1 MDRRKRKSAL
11 DNYLDSLTDPPEKL
25 KKISE
30 FYHNLR
36 QFYKRK
42 WNAPL
47 RLPTVQGVEV
57 NLYRLYDTVMALG
70 GWQKVALQE
79 KWADVAE
86 MLGVGEDVVGG
97 DHAIK
102 LLYMRYLS
110 KYEQIETIGD
120 IDDMLDGEMSRSR
133 GRQISFFATNDCPI
147 GMGRS
152 HEYIRRDDRGN
163 PSTEPDYGRLT
174 KSLLSGLPNEVDFA
188 MNVCTL
194 LSHPGPRLLRLSH
207 APNIITLLVAHCG
220 IFDDEDKDL
229 SDLAGAWH
237 RNGGRDFTSFWA
249 SAGIP
254 DDILEKFAPQAVGKK
269 VDPDTDMFT
278 GLVKEFDVRDPMS
291 WRINQVSTVVR
302 NLSFEP
308 INRVTMA
315 QCWPLFRFLFLCASS
330 KWAPLYTAAM
340 DTLSNLACDID
351 LTWHKMVHCADHTLL
366 RIVREGIFSTDKFK
380 LIRSMEILTALCSF
394 EGNEATICDF
404 LDRKIFEHIFNIV
417 CIKDI
422 MMCVYTL
429 ECLYQISEM
438 GDVAC
443 QLLAEL
449 PRAITQ
455 LVSMATLEAVSF
467 GPAGLAGMKV
477 VEYQPTHLMQQH
489 VMQQHHGQFQMQH
502 HQAQQMQQQPR
513 VLYPGSTQIAGPP
526 QQMRHLVQQQHMQH
540 PNLHVQQPAHHVMP
554 QTPRT
559 HFAPA
564 PQVAGVASA
573 VTSSGGGENK
583 VDQLTEQ
590 WIRQNCILD
599 RTAVTPR
606 GELYAA
612 YVDDLRNQYHSLSG
626 SLAMFSNVMK
636 SIFPELVFKMAENGL
651 MMVAQGIRLVKPH
664 SFTGLAPAASA
675 QVVSGSAPAPSNAV
689 PPAMAAPV
697 VPQPPSH
704 SATIAA
710 HPLMKQI
717 LTKNTQTPS
726 AAGVN
731 GVNGVAAS
739 SSSSRCA
746 SPAVEANAENKGE
759 DQQKGTGARESQ
771 DHKSKV
777 NGQNGKEQNG
787 TVTSSEDEGS
797 DDEKSTSRKVST
809 TRNSESV
816 LQSLVNEVEP
826 TAEFMCEWDGC
837 AFLFTTASSVLSHVA
852 KVHIAEDGEQ
862 VCQWPGCDGTL
873 RSRWSLITHVQDHHA
888 NETILRMALQR
899 RKDGLAP
906 AQPIRY
912 KQELPREVPHHP
924 GYSKHAAIEA
934 IRRHA
939 FNFLPRDITDEPE
952 GPVTKSI
959 RLTSCLILRNLARYS
974 ATGRHL
980 LRRHERHLCW
990 LALSRLESSHALAQL
1005 LSELHNQDSLPTSQS
1020 VPHISQLCQ

>member
-1 MDRRKRKSAL
+1 MDKRKRKSAL

-229 SDLAGAWH
+229 SDLAEAWH

-254 DDILEKFAPQAVGKK
+254 NDILEKFAPQAVGKK

-351 LTWHKMVHCADHTLL
+351 LTWHKMVHCADHALL

-489 VMQQHHGQFQMQH
+489 VMQQHHGQYQIQH

-540 PNLHVQQPAHHVMP
+540 PNVHVQQPAHHMSVMP

-564 PQVAGVASA
+564 PQVAGVTSA
-573 VTSSGGGENK
+573 APVSGGENK

-590 WIRQNCILD
+590 WIRQNCVLD

-664 SFTGLAPAASA
+664 SFIGLAPAASA
-675 QVVSGSAPAPSNAV
+675 QVVSGSAPAPSNTVPAAV
-689 PPAMAAPV
+689 AAPV
-697 VPQPPSH
+697 VPSPQPPSH

-717 LTKNTQTPS
+717 LTKNTQTPP
-726 AAGVN
+726 AVGVN
-731 GVNGVAAS
+731 GVNGVAAI
-739 SSSSRCA
+739 RW
-746 SPAVEANAENKGE
+746 KI
-759 DQQKGTGARESQ
+759 
-771 DHKSKV
+771 SKKA
-777 NGQNGKEQNG
+777 Q
-787 TVTSSEDEGS
+787 
-797 DDEKSTSRKVST
+797 
-809 TRNSESV
+809 V
-816 LQSLVNEVEP
+816 LGNLKIVK
-826 TAEFMCEWDGC
+826 
-837 AFLFTTASSVLSHVA
+837 A
-852 KVHIAEDGEQ
+852 K
-862 VCQWPGCDGTL
+862 
-873 RSRWSLITHVQDHHA
+873 
-888 NETILRMALQR
+888 
-899 RKDGLAP
+899 
-906 AQPIRY
+906 
-912 KQELPREVPHHP
+912 
-924 GYSKHAAIEA
+924 
-934 IRRHA
+934 
-939 FNFLPRDITDEPE
+939 
-952 GPVTKSI
+952 
-959 RLTSCLILRNLARYS
+959 
-974 ATGRHL
+974 
-980 LRRHERHLCW
+980 
-990 LALSRLESSHALAQL
+990 
-1005 LSELHNQDSLPTSQS
+1005 
-1020 VPHISQLCQ
+1020 